1 MMLADANG
9 KESAMVMA
17 NFKTVDPRTLKGH
30 PSNDAL
36 FGPADSDL
44 DPQFLESIRI
54 AGILTPL
61 VVRPDNLILS
71 GHRRHAAALRLELK
85 TVPVVVDESDS
96 DLEQTRVWLDSNL
109 QRELTRE
116 QKIRFFEQYRKLEAA
131 EAAARQRAG
140 VRQNSSTGRA
150 DDLAAKRV
158 GMSRP
163 TAGIGLVVVKEIDKA
178 AATGDHERADKLR
191 TALNEGSV
199 SSAYRMA
206 AQATPDNAEPELD
219 EAADVRTFTPSE
231 ADRFRSA
238 YQVMIRTIDRAYG
251 ELEQLSFERHG
262 QYVKR
267 LQSLVTDWR
276 ADFPDEK
283 LEWL

>member
-1 MMLADANG
+1 
-9 KESAMVMA
+9 MVMA
-17 NFKTVDPRTLKGH
+17 NIKTVDPRTLKGH

-71 GHRRHAAALRLELK
+71 GHRRHAAALRLELQ

-109 QRELTRE
+109 QRELTKE
-116 QKIRFFEQYRKLEAA
+116 QKIRFFEQYRKLEAE

-150 DDLAAKRV
+150 DDIAAKRV

-163 TAGIGLVVVKEIDKA
+163 TAGTGLVVVKEIDKSEASGDVERA
-178 AATGDHERADKLR
+178 AALR
-191 TALNEGSV
+191 VELNEGSV
-199 SSAYRMA
+199 SAAYRLA
-206 AQATPDNAEPELD
+206 VQTTPDANDD
-219 EAADVRTFTPSE
+219 ESGWDDDSDAVRTFGKPD
-231 ADRFRSA
+231 AAKFRA
-238 YQVMIRTIDRAYG
+238 AFQTIIRTIDRGA
-251 ELEQLSFERHG
+251 ELEQLTVAEHAAFLKTFKQLG
-262 QYVKR
+262 N
-267 LQSLVTDWR
+267 DWQKT
-276 ADFPDEK
+276 FPD

>member
-1 MMLADANG
+1 
-9 KESAMVMA
+9 MVMA
-17 NFKTVDPRTLKGH
+17 SFKTVDPRTLKGH

-85 TVPVVVDESDS
+85 AVPVVVDESGS

-109 QRELTRE
+109 QRELTTE

-150 DDLAAKRV
+150 DDIAAKRV

-163 TAGIGLVVVKEIDKA
+163 TAGTGLAVVKEIDKA
-178 AATGDHERADKLR
+178 EASGDHERADKLR

-206 AQATPDNAEPELD
+206 AQEQPDNDEPEFD

-231 ADRFRSA
+231 AARFRAA
-238 YQVMIRTIDRAYG
+238 YQVMIRTIDRAYS
-251 ELEQLSFERHG
+251 EFEQITFERHG

-276 ADFPDEK
+276 ADFPDDK